1 MRNTQASNRIT
12 QDKQEKNQ
20 RKFVNEER
28 KKHTKKNLLKPPH
41 LQKSTMYSDY
51 VSKGSPSLKV
61 NGSTRG
67 LNPLQQMKKLVR
79 DAADFDKA
87 MAEKETAASPPAV
100 KIVKPVSIRR
110 PRFTVDKRLLQNH
123 LKVAIY
129 NVIFSVVARSLS
141 FNQILI
147 SRFRQQICI

>member
-1 MRNTQASNRIT
+1 MDIKLNRIFARNIVKYTQDSNRIS
-12 QDKQEKNQ
+12 QDKQEKSQ

-51 VSKGSPSLKV
+51 VNNSSPSVKLKS
-61 NGSTRG
+61 NRG

-87 MAEKETAASPPAV
+87 MAEKETVTQPTSV
-100 KIVKPVSIRR
+100 NTTKSVLIRR
-110 PRFTVDKRLLQNH
+110 PRLTVDKRLLQNH
-123 LKVAIY
+123 LKVIMY
-129 NVIFSVVARSLS
+129 I
-141 FNQILI
+141 
-147 SRFRQQICI
+147 